1 MSSWFSSGGTSS
13 MTEEE
18 RQQASLVANDDMQN
32 LAAQPSTRRAA
43 VVEQGSI
50 FDRIYSGGSIF
61 DRVTSGVSYA
71 VGNNSTPAQSS
82 KGGTRD
88 TYRSDYNTQNTV
100 SVAQRDTDQA
110 EAVAKQMEQDMDWW
124 KSNFANNAG
133 EEDTT
138 HISED
143 PDLLAL
149 ASEEQFGDSTFDSL
163 SKKRS
168 KKSKLTSITSQV
180 KNPNVQQQVVQ
191 LPKSNQRKLDK
202 VQEIVQWWERTTASG
217 KPRKPELSDLDQ
229 LPIPFDMLEP
239 LMEWWRI
246 KGKDFSVKNRHLT
259 ATESD
264 DCGRKLKKTYQ
275 WVSTNSPNN
284 KGADGPE
291 TPSWLR
297 GNNSEKQ
304 GDGSS
309 PFAGV
314 GNLLASSF
322 GRGGTTL
329 AAQRAKEMEEALSW
343 LRSNDLNYDDA
354 DRDDA
359 SVKTMNIIN
368 SMVPG
373 AMDKDAVEVAATM
386 EAALVWLRASD
397 DASTNFYLDDGSVGS
412 YKKVPGLRLGSP
424 EEARA
429 REMENALQALRA
441 NDTTNGYADDPSAL
455 SFKSF
460 RPKLESNPESGRS
473 DAPDWLRKTH
483 ATYDSN
489 RDDQSSF
496 NRSGVPKNS
505 LLPLTPEEARA
516 NDMANALRWLHSNE
530 TSVDVTMDDTAE
542 PSFAS
547 GPDQRVKD
555 APNGIDWFQAS
566 GSHHTGFND
575 SSTAPGKRLRVPL
588 SAEEHKANLMANAL
602 NRLRGNS
609 AGIAGRN
616 DSFSDVPPW
625 MSHQGG
631 QAGSAVDLLRSN
643 LDFDDAAANQKKE
656 LEESLEWLLKNN
668 VDMDLIDYETT
679 VVFSNLAGV
688 PIPQGRLNTEEK
700 EKVINDFLNWLRS
713 NNLNPNDLD
722 HATIAALTNLA
733 GISSPEGRPED
744 KTKAAEE
751 AVLWLGSNYPVVEDV
766 DVTTLGTMAHLA
778 GLTMPNGELLPA
790 QKKNVAEQA
799 LDWLRT
805 YSVSPDDAIFDDPTL
820 ASIADISMP
829 GRKPSPLDT
838 KENVAEKETCNSYP
852 HLNDVNEP
860 AIDLFSNF
868 AGIPLSPQA
877 KVEPINPSS
886 EDEDHPEWSWN
897 RTTTVPPGGL
907 EPIENPDVIDVSA
920 PWASQPDEESDDGRG
935 PIPMAI
941 PEDLYSKQS
950 SKENKQKSKGIVIP
964 VWLMLTL
971 AVMASVIGTAAVT
984 KSDDTKTPPIV
995 YDPTAPVRGSG
1006 PVLPGLPVVPGLPCA
1021 QDPICGVIMGAI
1033 NPVLPAQTRPL
1044 VNRPGTCQHWAREW
1058 LRTSRDIR
1066 EFKVERIRQRFA
1078 MAIVYCEFNG
1088 DNWLEGDL
1096 WMSDLHECDWYTLI
1110 GVNPCDR
1117 REQYLIIRSYGQ
1129 QMRGTLPPEL
1139 SMLSTLWEVT
1149 LSDNLIEGTIPPE
1162 YHKLS
1167 QLDTLG
1173 LAYNMLNGPIPD
1185 FLWKFEDMESMDLSF
1200 NFFTGTIPDTVAL
1213 TEPNLRVLFLNNNE
1227 LTGTIPT
1234 TFGQLDWKRL
1244 HLDGNQLIGT
1254 VPYDI
1259 NAPRIEEIMLH
1270 NNKLTGTFPVESFA
1284 TEFAGRRSKLR
1295 VVTLNNNNLSGDMNE
1310 LCPLISDGRLQRFD
1324 VDLDK
1329 MVCDCCSS
1337 GD

>member
-1 MSSWFSSGGTSS
+1 
-13 MTEEE
+13 
-18 RQQASLVANDDMQN
+18 
-32 LAAQPSTRRAA
+32 
-43 VVEQGSI
+43 
-50 FDRIYSGGSIF
+50 
-61 DRVTSGVSYA
+61 
-71 VGNNSTPAQSS
+71 
-82 KGGTRD
+82 
-88 TYRSDYNTQNTV
+88 
-100 SVAQRDTDQA
+100 
-110 EAVAKQMEQDMDWW
+110 
-124 KSNFANNAG
+124 
-133 EEDTT
+133 
-138 HISED
+138 
-143 PDLLAL
+143 
-149 ASEEQFGDSTFDSL
+149 
-163 SKKRS
+163 
-168 KKSKLTSITSQV
+168 
-180 KNPNVQQQVVQ
+180 
-191 LPKSNQRKLDK
+191 
-202 VQEIVQWWERTTASG
+202 
-217 KPRKPELSDLDQ
+217 
-229 LPIPFDMLEP
+229 
-239 LMEWWRI
+239 
-246 KGKDFSVKNRHLT
+246 
-259 ATESD
+259 
-264 DCGRKLKKTYQ
+264 
-275 WVSTNSPNN
+275 
-284 KGADGPE
+284 
-291 TPSWLR
+291 
-297 GNNSEKQ
+297 
-304 GDGSS
+304 
-309 PFAGV
+309 
-314 GNLLASSF
+314 
-322 GRGGTTL
+322 
-329 AAQRAKEMEEALSW
+329 
-343 LRSNDLNYDDA
+343 
-354 DRDDA
+354 
-359 SVKTMNIIN
+359 
-368 SMVPG
+368 
-373 AMDKDAVEVAATM
+373 
-386 EAALVWLRASD
+386 
-397 DASTNFYLDDGSVGS
+397 
-412 YKKVPGLRLGSP
+412 
-424 EEARA
+424 
-429 REMENALQALRA
+429 
-441 NDTTNGYADDPSAL
+441 
-455 SFKSF
+455 
-460 RPKLESNPESGRS
+460 
-473 DAPDWLRKTH
+473 
-483 ATYDSN
+483 
-489 RDDQSSF
+489 
-496 NRSGVPKNS
+496 
-505 LLPLTPEEARA
+505 
-516 NDMANALRWLHSNE
+516 
-530 TSVDVTMDDTAE
+530 
-542 PSFAS
+542 
-547 GPDQRVKD
+547 
-555 APNGIDWFQAS
+555 
-566 GSHHTGFND
+566 
-575 SSTAPGKRLRVPL
+575 
-588 SAEEHKANLMANAL
+588 
-602 NRLRGNS
+602 
-609 AGIAGRN
+609 
-616 DSFSDVPPW
+616 
-625 MSHQGG
+625 
-631 QAGSAVDLLRSN
+631 
-643 LDFDDAAANQKKE
+643 
-656 LEESLEWLLKNN
+656 
-668 VDMDLIDYETT
+668 
-679 VVFSNLAGV
+679 
-688 PIPQGRLNTEEK
+688 
-700 EKVINDFLNWLRS
+700 
-713 NNLNPNDLD
+713 
-722 HATIAALTNLA
+722 
-733 GISSPEGRPED
+733 
-744 KTKAAEE
+744 
-751 AVLWLGSNYPVVEDV
+751 
-766 DVTTLGTMAHLA
+766 
-778 GLTMPNGELLPA
+778 
-790 QKKNVAEQA
+790 
-799 LDWLRT
+799 
-805 YSVSPDDAIFDDPTL
+805 
-820 ASIADISMP
+820 
-829 GRKPSPLDT
+829 
-838 KENVAEKETCNSYP
+838 VAEKETCNSYP